1 AGATVVNVSPA
12 VVEEMRLNGPGKGVV
27 VTAVAARSP
36 AARLGLQP
44 GDVLL
49 RLNDEAVESTAA
61 LDDALR
67 GSRGP
72 WRIAIQRGGQV
83 LETVVGR

>member
-1 AGATVVNVSPA
+1 
-12 VVEEMRLNGPGKGVV
+12 MRLTGSGKGVV

-49 RLNDEAVESTAA
+49 RLDGQAVDSTEA
-61 LDDALR
+61 LDASLSR
-67 GSRGP
+67 RARGP
-72 WRIAIQRGGQV
+72 WRIAVQRGGQV
-83 LETVVGR
+83 LETTVMR